1 MRTAIDRRDSCESLA
16 SECETRRLSVVIA
29 DGTARYLETVHNVL
43 EFHDIVD
50 LVGRAANFEETIQ
63 LAIALQPD
71 LVLMDMEMPSAMV
84 AVAAITIAAADL
96 NIVGMSFAGSIPL
109 DRPGLILSV
118 NALIDKRRLRNELLP
133 LLRAMYRWDEALNP
147 LGRLPRN
154 LRLSIEAR

>member
-1 MRTAIDRRDSCESLA
+1 MRTAIDRSDSCEGLA
-16 SECETRRLSVVIA
+16 SEYERRRLSVVIA
-29 DGTARYLETVHNVL
+29 DGTARYLEIVHNVL

-84 AVAAITIAAADL
+84 AVAAITVAAADIK
-96 NIVGMSFAGSIPL
+96 IVGMSFAGSIPL
-109 DRPGLILSV
+109 GRPGLILSV

-133 LLRAMYRWDEALNP
+133 LLRAMYRCDEALNP
-147 LGRLPRN
+147 LGRLPKN
-154 LRLSIEAR
+154 QRLSIEAR